1 MGVLVNI
8 LFLSIGRLNNIAD
21 NGIYTDLLREFRD
34 NGHNVFVISPREK
47 RLNLP
52 TEHSVEE
59 GVNFLRVKIGNIT
72 KVNLVEK
79 GISTIMIE
87 NLFLKELKK
96 YYADIKFDLV
106 LYSTPPITFD
116 KVIRYV
122 KKRDGANSYL
132 LLKDIFPQNAVDLNI
147 FNKKGPFYWYFRHK
161 EKNLYRNS
169 DFIGCMSKANVDYVL
184 KHNSNIDSETV
195 EVCPNSIEPMNIQVS
210 QNDRVQIRE
219 KYDIPTDKTVF
230 VYGGNLGK
238 PQGINFLIDCIR
250 ANEGNKQSYFLIVG
264 SGTEFGKLENFF
276 NKENPKNSKLLSQ
289 LPKIDY
295 ELLANSCDVGLIFLD
310 KRFTIP
316 NFPSRLLSYMQASMP
331 VLAATDINTDIGEVI
346 ESGNFG
352 YWCESGNLEGFNQ
365 LVNKLCDRELR
376 VGLGINARNYL
387 ENHYT
392 TKRSYE
398 IIMSHFNKE
407 EKR

>member
-1 MGVLVNI
+1 MNV
-8 LFLSIGRLNNIAD
+8 LFLTIAKLNNIAD

-47 RLNLP
+47 RLALP

-87 NLFLKELKK
+87 SLFLKELKK
-96 YYADIKFDLV
+96 YYTDIKFDLV

-147 FNKKGPFYWYFRHK
+147 FNKKGPFYLYFRYK

-184 KHNSNIDSETV
+184 KHNPNINPKTV

-376 VGLGINARNYL
+376 VGLGKNARNYI

>member
-1 MGVLVNI
+1 MKI
-8 LFLSIGRLNNIAD
+8 LFLTIGKLNSVED
-21 NGIYTDLLREFRD
+21 SGIYPDLLKEFRD
-34 NGHNVFVISPREK
+34 NGHDVYIISPREK
-47 RLNLP
+47 RLDLP

-96 YYADIKFDLV
+96 YYANIKFDLV

-122 KKRDGANSYL
+122 KKRDGASSYL

-147 FNKKGPFYWYFRHK
+147 LNKKGPFYWYFRYK

-184 KHNSNIDSETV
+184 KHNSNINPETV
-195 EVCPNSIEPMNIQVS
+195 EVCPNSIEPMKIQALES
-210 QNDRVQIRE
+210 NRGQIRI
-219 KYDIPTDKTVF
+219 KYDVPIDKTIF
-230 VYGGNLGK
+230 IYGGNLGK
-238 PQGINFLIDCIR
+238 PQGIDFLINCIR
-250 ANEGNKQSYFLIVG
+250 ANEENERSYFLIVG
-264 SGTEFGKLENFF
+264 SGTEFRKLENYFDE
-276 NKENPKNSKLLSQ
+276 ENPKNAKLLSQ
-289 LPKIDY
+289 LPKNDY
-295 ELLANSCDVGLIFLD
+295 EVLANSCDVGLIFLD

-331 VLAATDINTDIGEVI
+331 VLAATDINTDIGKVI
-346 ESGNFG
+346 ENGNFG
-352 YWCESGNLEGFNQ
+352 YWCESGNIKGFNQ
-365 LVNKLCDRELR
+365 LVNKLCDGKLR
-376 VGLGINARNYL
+376 VNLGKNARDYL

-392 TKRSYE
+392 VKHSYE
-398 IIMSHFNKE
+398 IIMNHFNKD

>member
-1 MGVLVNI
+1 MNI
-8 LFLSIGRLNNIAD
+8 LFLSIARLNDINEY
-21 NGIYTDLLREFRD
+21 GIFTDLLREFKNNNHEVYVVCARQKKYGLD
-34 NGHNVFVISPREK
+34 
-47 RLNLP
+47 
-52 TEHSVEE
+52 TECSIEH
-59 GVNFLRVKIGNIT
+59 GINMLRVRIGNIT
-72 KVNLVEK
+72 KTRTIEK
-79 GISTIMIE
+79 GVSTLILEQHYLRAI
-87 NLFLKELKK
+87 KK
-96 YYADIKFDLV
+96 YYKKVKFDLIV
-106 LYSTPPITFD
+106 YTTPPITFD

-122 KKRDGANSYL
+122 KKRNEASSYL
-132 LLKDIFPQNAVDLNI
+132 LLKDIFPQNAVDLNM
-147 FNKKGPFYWYFRHK
+147 FNKEGPFYWYFRHK

-184 KHNSNIDSETV
+184 KHNSNINPETV
-195 EVCPNSIEPMNIQVS
+195 EVCPNSIEPMNIQVLE
-210 QNDRVQIRE
+210 NDRVQIRE

-250 ANEGNKQSYFLIVG
+250 ANENNKQSYFLIVG

-276 NKENPKNSKLLSQ
+276 NKENPKNAKLLSH
-289 LPKIDY
+289 LPKKDY
-295 ELLANSCDVGLIFLD
+295 EVLANSCDVGLIFLD

-316 NFPSRLLSYMQASMP
+316 NFPSRILSYMQASMP

-346 ESGNFG
+346 ESGKFG

-376 VGLGINARNYL
+376 VGLGKNARAYL

-392 TKRSYE
+392 AKHSYE
-398 IIMSHFNKE
+398 IIMKHFNKE

>member
-1 MGVLVNI
+1 MNV
-8 LFLSIGRLNNIAD
+8 LFLTIAKINNIAD

-47 RLNLP
+47 RLALP

-87 NLFLKELKK
+87 ELFLKELKE

-122 KKRDGANSYL
+122 KKRDGASSYL
-132 LLKDIFPQNAVDLNI
+132 LLKDIFPQNAVDLKM
-147 FNKKGPFYWYFRHK
+147 FSKYSPFYWYFRHK

-184 KHNSNIDSETV
+184 THNPNIDLETV
-195 EVCPNSIEPMNIQVS
+195 EVCPNSIEPMNIQVLES
-210 QNDRVQIRE
+210 DRVQVRK
-219 KYDIPTDKTVF
+219 KYNIPIDKIVF

-238 PQGINFLIDCIR
+238 PQGVNFLIDCIR
-250 ANEGNKQSYFLIVG
+250 VNEGNEQSYFLIVG
-264 SGTEFGKLENFF
+264 SGTEYRKLENYFD
-276 NKENPKNSKLLSQ
+276 KEKPKYAQLLSQ
-289 LPKIDY
+289 LPKNDY
-295 ELLANSCDVGLIFLD
+295 EVLANSCDVGLIFLD

-346 ESGNFG
+346 ENGKFG
-352 YWCESGNLEGFNQ
+352 YWCESENLKGFNQ
-365 LVNKLCDRELR
+365 LVNKLCDGELR
-376 VGLGINARNYL
+376 DVLGKNARNYL
-387 ENHYT
+387 ESNYT
-392 TKRSYE
+392 AKHSYE

-407 EKR
+407 EKRY

>member
-1 MGVLVNI
+1 
-8 LFLSIGRLNNIAD
+8 
-21 NGIYTDLLREFRD
+21 
-34 NGHNVFVISPREK
+34 
-47 RLNLP
+47 
-52 TEHSVEE
+52 
-59 GVNFLRVKIGNIT
+59 
-72 KVNLVEK
+72 
-79 GISTIMIE
+79 
-87 NLFLKELKK
+87 
-96 YYADIKFDLV
+96 
-106 LYSTPPITFD
+106 
-116 KVIRYV
+116 
-122 KKRDGANSYL
+122 
-132 LLKDIFPQNAVDLNI
+132 
-147 FNKKGPFYWYFRHK
+147 
-161 EKNLYRNS
+161 
-169 DFIGCMSKANVDYVL
+169 
-184 KHNSNIDSETV
+184 
-195 EVCPNSIEPMNIQVS
+195 MNIQVS

-376 VGLGINARNYL
+376 VGLGKNARNYL

>member
-1 MGVLVNI
+1 MNI
-8 LFLSIGRLNNIAD
+8 LFISIGRLNNIAD

-59 GVNFLRVKIGNIT
+59 GVSFLRVKIGNIS

-87 NLFLKELKK
+87 SLFLKELKK

-122 KKRDGANSYL
+122 KKRDGASSYL
-132 LLKDIFPQNAVDLNI
+132 LLKDIFPQNAVDLNM
-147 FNKKGPFYWYFRHK
+147 FNKKGPFYWYFRYK

-169 DFIGCMSKANVDYVL
+169 DFIGCMSKANVDYIL
-184 KHNSNIDSETV
+184 KHNSNINPKTV
-195 EVCPNSIEPMNIQVS
+195 EVCPNSIQPIDIQVLE
-210 QNDRVQIRE
+210 NDRAQIRE

-238 PQGINFLIDCIR
+238 PQGINFLIDCLR
-250 ANEGNKQSYFLIVG
+250 ANENNKQSYFLIVG
-264 SGTEFGKLENFF
+264 SGTEFGKLEKFF
-276 NKENPKNSKLLSQ
+276 NKENPKNAKLLSQ
-289 LPKIDY
+289 LPKNDY
-295 ELLANSCDVGLIFLD
+295 EVLANSCDVGLIFLD

-346 ESGNFG
+346 DNGNFG
-352 YWCESGNLEGFNQ
+352 YWCESENLDEF
-365 LVNKLCDRELR
+365 NKLVKRLCDGELR
-376 VGLGINARNYL
+376 KCLGKNARNYL
-387 ENHYT
+387 KNHYT
-392 TKRSYE
+392 VKHSYE
-398 IIMSHFNKE
+398 IIMSHFNKK
-407 EKR
+407 EKRY

>member
-1 MGVLVNI
+1 MKI
-8 LFLSIGRLNNIAD
+8 LFLSIGKLNSVEDA
-21 NGIYTDLLREFRD
+21 GIYPDLLREFRD
-34 NGHNVFVISPREK
+34 NGHDVYIISPREK
-47 RLNLP
+47 RLDLP

-72 KVNLVEK
+72 KVSLVEK

-96 YYADIKFDLV
+96 YYADINFDLV

-122 KKRDGANSYL
+122 KKRYGANSYL
-132 LLKDIFPQNAVDLNI
+132 LLKDIFPQNAVDLKM
-147 FNKKGPFYWYFRHK
+147 FSKYSPFYWYFRHK

-184 KHNSNIDSETV
+184 KHNPNIDIETV
-195 EVCPNSIEPMNIQVS
+195 EVCPNSIEPMKIQVLES
-210 QNDRVQIRE
+210 NQGQIRK
-219 KYDIPTDKTVF
+219 KYDVPIDKTIF
-230 VYGGNLGK
+230 IYGGNLGK
-238 PQGINFLIDCIR
+238 PQGIDFLIDCIR
-250 ANEGNKQSYFLIVG
+250 ANEENERSYFLIVG
-264 SGTEFGKLENFF
+264 SGTEFRKLENYFDE
-276 NKENPKNSKLLSQ
+276 ENPMNAKLLSQ
-289 LPKIDY
+289 LPKNDY
-295 ELLANSCDVGLIFLD
+295 EVLANSCDVGLIFLD

-346 ESGNFG
+346 ENGNLG

-365 LVNKLCDRELR
+365 LVKKLCDRELR
-376 VGLGINARNYL
+376 VGLGKNARGYL

-392 TKRSYE
+392 TKHSYE
-398 IIMSHFNKE
+398 IIMKHFNKE

>member
-1 MGVLVNI
+1 MNV

-47 RLNLP
+47 KLALP

-87 NLFLKELKK
+87 SLFLKELKK
-96 YYADIKFDLV
+96 YYTDIKFDLV

-122 KKRDGANSYL
+122 KKRDGASSYL
-132 LLKDIFPQNAVDLNI
+132 LLKDIFPQNAVDLNM
-147 FNKKGPFYWYFRHK
+147 FNKKSPFYWYFRHK

-210 QNDRVQIRE
+210 QNDRVQIRK

-310 KRFTIP
+310 NRFTIP

-352 YWCESGNLEGFNQ
+352 YWCESRNLEGFNQ

-376 VGLGINARNYL
+376 VGLGKNARAYL

-392 TKRSYE
+392 AKNSYE
-398 IIMSHFNKE
+398 IIMKHFNKD